1 MKKRKAPKKFKSVK
15 KVQKKGFRPVCNN
28 EQEELMKKCNAAHE
42 KTERAREEK
51 IIKTAKAMKKAD
63 SGMIKK
69 LTKKKGKK

>member
-1 MKKRKAPKKFKSVK
+1 
-15 KVQKKGFRPVCNN
+15 
-28 EQEELMKKCNAAHE
+28 MKKCNAAHE